1 MLQPSPE
8 FNPKKKSRVP
18 RIIAQILST
27 LFTAVMMIGLVSCF
41 TIDPPRYIPSEEVN
55 LYNTNYDDV
64 YELTD
69 LNVISKYSSDEDFD
83 YYLVLLPYKDEV
95 IKAASLRCP
104 KHYYDIYSDDDEN
117 SVIDNLV
124 MNVGVTINTMDIL
137 YDNIGTAYNNAFE
150 VLKSSGMEAVSTELS
165 FDFACEPNQN
175 AFSAYLDEEKTAN
188 VITMVCLG
196 IFSVLGIILMIVSFK
211 NSNYSQEQVYF
222 VPGSSKTSLDYD
234 FDKRF

>member
-69 LNVISKYSSDEDFD
+69 LNVISK
-83 YYLVLLPYKDEV
+83 
-95 IKAASLRCP
+95 
-104 KHYYDIYSDDDEN
+104 
-117 SVIDNLV
+117 
-124 MNVGVTINTMDIL
+124 
-137 YDNIGTAYNNAFE
+137 IGRAH
-150 VLKSSGMEAVSTELS
+150 V
-165 FDFACEPNQN
+165 
-175 AFSAYLDEEKTAN
+175 
-188 VITMVCLG
+188 
-196 IFSVLGIILMIVSFK
+196 
-211 NSNYSQEQVYF
+211 
-222 VPGSSKTSLDYD
+222 
-234 FDKRF
+234 